1 MDVTMK
7 FERLLAYDRWANGQA
22 LESLEKLAAPP
33 TKSVEL
39 LAHVLGAELCW
50 LARMTAGRDAPGVEE
65 WDTLQT
71 LATLR
76 VVWTDELPA
85 AWVAFLGDA
94 KLSDP
99 ARTFTFVDW
108 LGNTSKPVR
117 VEDAAMQLMFHSA
130 HHRGQV
136 ALGVRAAGGL
146 PATTD
151 FLRAV
156 RAEAI

>member
-1 MDVTMK
+1 MNLATT
-7 FERLLAYDRWANGQA
+7 FERMLAYDRWANGQTLA
-22 LESLEKLAAPP
+22 SVEKLAAPP
-33 TKSVEL
+33 AKTVEL
-39 LAHVLGAELCW
+39 MAHILGAELCW
-50 LARMTAGRDAPGVEE
+50 LRRMTVGRDAPGAEE

-71 LATLR
+71 LASLR
-76 VVWTDELPA
+76 VVWSDELPA
-85 AWVAFLGDA
+85 AWSTFLGDA

-108 LGNTSKPVR
+108 LGNTSKPIR
-117 VEDAAMQLMFHSA
+117 VEDAATQLMFHSA

-136 ALGVRAAGGL
+136 ALGVRAADGL

-156 RAEAI
+156 RAGAI